1 MMHPHTEVRP
11 AGSMGLGLFATQ
23 FIPRGTIVYAFDP
36 LEHMIGP
43 EQFATMPEVIRT
55 AVDIYSYI
63 GPDGTRI
70 LSWDSAKY
78 VNHRCECN
86 TLSTGWGFEIA
97 VADILPGEEVTDDY
111 GLFNLERPMV
121 LSCGCAECRQMV
133 RSDDFERWAH
143 VWDAKVRSSLSDLTA
158 VPQPLWELLDEQT
171 RREVE
176 QFLDGNGD
184 YRSVNL
190 LRRQSVA

>member
-1 MMHPHTEVRP
+1 
-11 AGSMGLGLFATQ
+11 MGLGVFATQ

-36 LEHMIGP
+36 LEHMIAP
-43 EQFATMPEVIRT
+43 EKFATMPEVIRT

-97 VADILPGEEVTDDY
+97 VDDILPGQEVTDDY

-121 LSCGCAECRQMV
+121 LACACAACRQIV
-133 RSDDFERWAH
+133 RSDDFERCAH
-143 VWDAKVRSSLSDLTA
+143 LWDARVRSAMADLNE
-158 VPQPLWELLDEQT
+158 VPQPLWDLLDEQT
-171 RREVE
+171 RRELE
-176 QFLDGNGD
+176 QFLDGSGA
-184 YRSVNL
+184 YRSVSL